1 MELILWTLI
10 GVANLVALLWAI
22 GLAVLANEEEK

>member
-1 MELILWTLI
+1 MELILWTII

-22 GLAVLANEEEK
+22 GLAVVANEEEK